1 MSVGNITVFS
11 ALLLF
16 AHGLPIEQ
24 KIIQKAGPALIVT
37 TVLRLLG
44 GVLYAFLLHRL
55 LVATGW
61 LASPVNPAWIPMN
74 VEPGWGDFLF
84 GLLET
89 MAAMLVIFLALS
101 WMLDILKAATGLLD
115 LMMRGLAP
123 LLRLVGIRGEA
134 GEFTA
139 VGLLLGISYGGG
151 LLIREARSGAI
162 SARQIFLA
170 CVFMGF
176 AHGVIE
182 DTLVVVALG
191 ANPMGVLVGRLV
203 FAVAATASISVL
215 IGLMSE
221 RTFSRWAFRSG
232 PRPILDI

>member
-1 MSVGNITVFS
+1 
-11 ALLLF
+11 
-16 AHGLPIEQ
+16 
-24 KIIQKAGPALIVT
+24 
-37 TVLRLLG
+37 
-44 GVLYAFLLHRL
+44 
-55 LVATGW
+55 
-61 LASPVNPAWIPMN
+61 SPVNPAWIPMN
-74 VEPGWGDFLF
+74 VEPGWGDFLL

-89 MAAMLVIFLALS
+89 MTTMLVIFLALS
-101 WMLDILKAATGLLD
+101 WMLDILKATGLLD

-123 LLRLVGIRGEA
+123 VLRLAGIRGEA

-162 SARQIFLA
+162 SPRQIFLA

-191 ANPMGVLVGRLV
+191 ADPMGVLVGRLV
-203 FAVAATASISVL
+203 FAVAATAAISVL

-232 PRPILDI
+232 PRVLSDT